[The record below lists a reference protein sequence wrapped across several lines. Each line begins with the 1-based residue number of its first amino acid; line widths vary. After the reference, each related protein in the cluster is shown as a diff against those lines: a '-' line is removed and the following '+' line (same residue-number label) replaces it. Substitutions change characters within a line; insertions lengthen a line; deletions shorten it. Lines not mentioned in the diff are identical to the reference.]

1 MITHQTEKPF
11 EIALVLAGAVA
22 CGSYLAGFLD
32 QFLDALD
39 EWEEKK
45 RNNDPNVPN
54 HQIKIKV
61 ISGASAGGMSAAIF
75 LREAFR
81 RAEIREKDPKAKN
94 LSKTSLL
101 KKAWVDSID
110 IKDLLESRD
119 LGKSKVVESLLDC
132 TRIDEVATEIL
143 CDNYK
148 YPDWLSI
155 PYFHDEIKLYLT
167 LTNLKGLAYKLKFT
181 SDTNSG
187 HQYINHADYEYFN
200 FNEILYREKNSQWN
214 SLWEKLKERAKA
226 TGAFPIALKPREIKE
241 RCFSFYKNRLKEEG
255 RGLEKHLDV
264 NEEGDFSFYAIDG
277 GTINNEPFDL
287 AKSVWA
293 VYDKNDNFIELG
305 NFEAG
310 KSCVLMVDP
319 FPGEGIM
326 ESSSKSGWFY
336 SFIPDLISTLL
347 NQSRFRSDELRAWS
361 EQEEGTR
368 FLVMPRKEENGI
380 ISTKPLKGGFL
391 GGFGGFFSKK
401 FREHDYDL
409 GRANCQSFLEK
420 YFSLPVEIA
429 TKEGV
434 LTNSQP
440 ITVKGNESE
449 KQVVPIIPFQ
459 PKTNNR
465 EQVKLAQQANKKENS
480 DYQYNL
486 TQNEFTEIEKHLDH
500 RLRAILSKMPLPIS
514 FLFHPIFI
522 IMPLL
527 YIGLYAL
534 NFGFDCI
541 QLPKAFGYF
550 NILILLLML
559 ALLIGGVTYRII
571 PVFILKRL
579 SNGLRKSME
588 YWGVLNPS
596 KPK

>member
-1 MITHQTEKPF
+1 MPEVKNNPQKPF

-39 EWEEKK
+39 EWEK
-45 RNNDPNVPN
+45 RKTNNPDAPS
-54 HQIKIKV
+54 HEIKIKV
-61 ISGASAGGMSAAIF
+61 ISGSSAGGMSGAIF

-81 RAEIREKDPKAKN
+81 RAELREKNPELKD
-94 LSKTSLL
+94 LSKDSLL

-119 LGKSKVVESLLDC
+119 LAKSNVVESLLDC
-132 TRIDEVATEIL
+132 TRIDEVANEIL
-143 CDNYK
+143 CENNK
-148 YPDWLSI
+148 YPDWVRI

-200 FNEILYREKNSQWN
+200 FNETLYREKNSQWN

-305 NFEAG
+305 NFESG

-326 ESSSKSGWFY
+326 ESSPKSGWFY

-347 NQSRFRSDELRAWS
+347 NQSRFRADELRAWS

-368 FLVMPRKEENGI
+368 FLVMPRKEEKGI
-380 ISTKPLKGGFL
+380 LSTKPLKGGFL

-401 FREHDYDL
+401 FREHDYEL
-409 GRANCQSFLEK
+409 GKANCQSFLES

-429 TKEGV
+429 AKSGV
-434 LTNSQP
+434 LNDSNSF
-440 ITVKGNESE
+440 TLKGNKSE
-449 KQVVPIIPFQ
+449 KQVVPIIPFKIKDGDQ
-459 PKTNNR
+459 EKSEKSSKT
-465 EQVKLAQQANKKENS
+465 ENKKVEEAKLTLSEFRDIENRL
-480 DYQYNL
+480 DY
-486 TQNEFTEIEKHLDH
+486 
-500 RLRAILSKMPLPIS
+500 RLRAILSRVPIPFS
-514 FLFHPIFI
+514 FLFHPISLI
-522 IMPLL
+522 VPLL
-527 YIGLYAL
+527 YIALYFL
-534 NFGFDCI
+534 NLGFDCI
-541 QLPKAFGYF
+541 IMPKGFEYF
-550 NILILLLML
+550 NVLILLGML
-559 ALLIGGVTYRII
+559 GVLLGWITYRII
-571 PVFILKRL
+571 PSLILKKL
-579 SNGLRKSME
+579 SNGLKKSME
-588 YWGVLNPS
+588 DWGVLNSSNPN
-596 KPK
+596 